1 MKQGDE
7 CENRRLKSRHE
18 KRSVLIKDELRP
30 VNNLSKTNNGIR
42 IVMKRTKRQLE
53 NGVQEN
59 RSAE

>member
-1 MKQGDE
+1 M
-7 CENRRLKSRHE
+7 SRHE